1 MYAKVLAEKLMH
13 CRESFLF
20 LAINRKMLC
29 QTLSSVNNSVIVLL
43 FGCLVLLGFTEKS
56 TNYVRG
62 LYGYVKQNTPRAMTN
77 FGENKAS

>member
-13 CRESFLF
+13 CRESLLF

-29 QTLSSVNNSVIVLL
+29 QTLSSVDNSIIVLL

-62 LYGYVKQNTPRAMTN
+62 LYGYV
-77 FGENKAS
+77 F